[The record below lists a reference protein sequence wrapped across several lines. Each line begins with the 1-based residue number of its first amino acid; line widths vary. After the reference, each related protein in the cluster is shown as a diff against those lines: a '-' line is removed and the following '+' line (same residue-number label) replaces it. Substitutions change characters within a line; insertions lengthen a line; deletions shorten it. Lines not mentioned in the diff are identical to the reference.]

1 MKTQILKRLY
11 SLLLFFPGIIAAQ
24 DVPATTQSYWVV
36 ERNEKGSHVYI
47 YDAQHQI
54 VYREFFKG
62 KRIDPKRKS
71 IKKKLD
77 AAVEQFEDRKLLASK
92 F

>member
-54 VYREFFKG
+54 VYQEFFKG